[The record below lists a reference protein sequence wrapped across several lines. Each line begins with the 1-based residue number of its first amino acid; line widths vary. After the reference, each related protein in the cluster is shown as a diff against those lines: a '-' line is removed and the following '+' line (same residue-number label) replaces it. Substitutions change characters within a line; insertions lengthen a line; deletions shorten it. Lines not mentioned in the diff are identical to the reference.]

1 MWRLWQYIHSA
12 VLLVMLGW
20 GSSGS
25 GWAAENSTSAVEAD
39 GYFLQAGDVIELLVW
54 KEPDLTREILIGP
67 DGFIS
72 VPLIGIVNA
81 KNATVESLRNEIKRR
96 LSEFVN
102 DPNINISLR
111 SVAGNKIFVLG
122 KVARPG
128 EYPLTQPVDILQA
141 LSKAGGFTPFAD
153 PGDVK
158 IIRRQSG
165 VQTVI
170 KFNYSQIE
178 RGKNLDQNITLVS
191 GDTILVP

>member
-1 MWRLWQYIHSA
+1 MLRLGRYIQLA
-12 VLLVMLGW
+12 VLLVILGW
-20 GSSGS
+20 GSGICS
-25 GWAAENSTSAVEAD
+25 AADNPAPVIDAD
-39 GYFLQAGDVIELLVW
+39 GYSLQAGDVIELLVW

-72 VPLIGIVNA
+72 VPLIGAVNA
-81 KNATVESLRNEIKRR
+81 KNLTLEGLRNEIKRR
-96 LSEFVN
+96 LSAFVN
-102 DPNINISLR
+102 EPNISVSLR
-111 SVAGNKIFVLG
+111 NVAGNKIFVLG

-153 PGDVK
+153 PGDIK

-165 VQTVI
+165 AQTVI
-170 KFNYSQIE
+170 KFNYLQVE
-178 RGKNLDQNITLVS
+178 RGKNLDQNITLIS